1 MDDSVFPGAK
11 TAILL
16 ASGHDIAQSVTGHRD
31 VSSRLSNVPPPCYS
45 IENNTIVIRGETMQ
59 DRRTF
64 IKGSLAAAGA
74 LGLGGL
80 SSTAN
85 ATSTQSVLVFD
96 AMGEIREVYGPDLL
110 QEMIDSGINAITK
123 TMCDPKT
130 FELEA
135 MEVALEG
142 MSTFDAWI
150 AANPTQVMK
159 ATSVADLDRAQRE
172 NKIAVFYLVQ
182 NSTPFGRDLDRVDTF
197 YALGL
202 RSVQVTYNY
211 QNWAGAGC
219 KERNNSGLTEFGLQ
233 LVAKLNDTNMLV
245 DCSHANMQT
254 MADTIRASKVPVIV
268 SHTGCA
274 TLHTNDRNTTDENL
288 RLLADHGGVVGIDQ
302 IRTHI
307 SPLRDGAVE
316 HYYDH
321 IQHAINVCGIDHVGI
336 GSDRDHRFIDL
347 TPEYIAELKSE
358 QGANLNEADLPWFM
372 PALNGPRRMET
383 IWDGLKGR
391 GLSDDELEKIMGANV
406 RRIYVDTIG

>member
-1 MDDSVFPGAK
+1 
-11 TAILL
+11 
-16 ASGHDIAQSVTGHRD
+16 
-31 VSSRLSNVPPPCYS
+31 
-45 IENNTIVIRGETMQ
+45 MQ

-64 IKGSLAAAGA
+64 IKHSLAAAGA
-74 LGLGGL
+74 LGLGAG
-80 SSTAN
+80 SSTAL
-85 ATSTQSVLVFD
+85 AASTNSVLVFD

-135 MEVALEG
+135 MEVAMDG
-142 MSTFDAWI
+142 IRSFDAWI
-150 AANPTQVMK
+150 AANPRQVLK

-172 NKIAVFYLVQ
+172 NRIAVFYLVQ
-182 NSTPFGRDLDRVDTF
+182 NSTPFGKDLDRVDTF
-197 YALGL
+197 HSLGL
-202 RSVQVTYNY
+202 RSVQITYNY

-219 KERNNSGLTEFGLQ
+219 KERTNSGLSEFGLQ
-233 LVAKLNDTNMLV
+233 LVEKLNDTNMLV

-254 MADTIRASKVPVIV
+254 MADTIRASRTPIIV

-274 TLHTNDRNTTDENL
+274 AVHANERNTTDENL
-288 RLLADHGGVVGIDQ
+288 RLLADHGGVAGIDQ

-307 SPLRDGAVE
+307 SPLREGAVE

-336 GSDRDHRFIDL
+336 GSDRDHRYIDL
-347 TPEYIAELKSE
+347 TPEYIAELKAE

-372 PALNGPRRMET
+372 VELNGPRRMET

-391 GLSDDELEKIMGANV
+391 GLSDGEVEKIMGANV
-406 RRIYVDTIG
+406 RRVYEETIG